1 MNLNVH
7 KGVIA
12 RHAQACRSNLARQR
26 RIASAAT
33 QVGLARLAHT
43 ILPISGKPEIG
54 GRLAMTRAKFPRII
68 SAAAVACAVATAA
81 CATPRVACDD
91 RVCREV
97 RIERVAHQA
106 AHAIQS
112 PVRHARARPVAHVA
126 SSSANAP
133 PAASIGGSLVDE
145 ARRWIGA
152 TAAQL
157 GVRRTLWCA
166 AAVNKWLANLG
177 MRGTGSDMAASFA
190 HYGRRLSGPAVG
202 AIAVSKRR
210 GGDHVGV
217 VSGFAANGAPII
229 ISGNCGGR
237 VCESTFMPGPIY
249 AYVDPWARS
258 AGVAPVSL
266 PPPRPAPHAAAAQ
279 RAPIAAGAVET
290 SAGYH
295 AAYLA
300 ARNVCAPLGFR
311 FPGQA
316 TVEKRLNVSA
326 ASAANPAAWKAGT
339 AAGEKFAADWRS
351 TLGDAEFCRKAQQI
365 AAGIVSGEMSAGR

>member
-1 MNLNVH
+1 MNL
-7 KGVIA
+7 
-12 RHAQACRSNLARQR
+12 
-26 RIASAAT
+26 
-33 QVGLARLAHT
+33 
-43 ILPISGKPEIG
+43 
-54 GRLAMTRAKFPRII
+54 RII
-68 SAAAVACAVATAA
+68 SAAAVACAIATAA
-81 CATPRVACDD
+81 CATPRVMCDD

-97 RIERVAHQA
+97 RIERVAHRA
-106 AHAIQS
+106 APTIQS
-112 PVRHARARPVAHVA
+112 PVRHARARPVAHAA

-133 PAASIGGSLVDE
+133 PAAPAGGSLVDE

-152 TAAQL
+152 SAAQL

-202 AIAVSKRR
+202 AIAVSRRR
-210 GGDHVGV
+210 GGGHVGV
-217 VSGFAANGAPII
+217 VSGFAANGAPIV
-229 ISGNCGGR
+229 ISGNCGR
-237 VCESTFMPGPIY
+237 VVCESTFMPGPIY

-266 PPPRPAPHAAAAQ
+266 PPPHASPAVAK
-279 RAPIAAGAVET
+279 RVPIDAGAVET

-311 FPGQA
+311 FPSAA
-316 TVEKRLNVSA
+316 TVEKRLNVSG

-339 AAGEKFAADWRS
+339 AAGEKFAADWRA
-351 TLGDAEFCRKAQQI
+351 TLGDVEFCRKAQQI
-365 AAGIVSGEMSAGR
+365 AAGIVSGQMSAGR